1 MLVWTNFHTAMFM
14 DLADIT
20 TELINSNIP
29 SGSVE
34 ESPTLGHYMVGSRKD
49 EWKTLG
55 GLDIPLQSD
64 ENTLSDVGYVRSNV
78 GDAGSKPYTRGIH
91 ATMYRS
97 RLWTMRQYAGFSS
110 AEATNERFKLLLER
124 GQKGLSVAFD
134 LPTQLGLDAD
144 DELSLGEVGKVG
156 VSISSID
163 DMRLLL
169 DGIPLDQVSTSM
181 TINSPAIIL
190 LAMYVAVAEEQ
201 GVSADKVIGT
211 IQNDIL
217 KEYIARGTYVFPP
230 KQSMRL
236 ITDVF
241 EYCAENI
248 PLWNTISISGY
259 HIREAG
265 STAVQE
271 IAFTLAN
278 ALAYVEA
285 AIDVGLDIDTF
296 APRLSFFFNCH
307 NDFFEEASKFRA
319 ARRLWH
325 DLISQRYQPKNPK
338 SAMLR
343 FHTQVAGVSLTAQ
356 QPLNNIARVTI
367 QALAAVCGGT
377 QSLHTN
383 SYDEALG
390 LPTEESATV
399 ALRTQQII
407 AEESGV
413 ADVADP
419 LGGSYHV
426 EALTERIYQQ
436 ALLQIQEIEKLGGA
450 MAAIEAGWQ
459 QREIHNAAFKHLNDV
474 ESGDRKIVGVNH
486 GVMDE
491 EEDTEVLKLDPTVG
505 EMQCKRLGDLRADRD
520 AQLAKSCLDS
530 IGLASAGSDNLF
542 PLILSAVKA
551 DCTVGEIM
559 NAMRAEFGEW
569 MAPSGF

>member
-1 MLVWTNFHTAMFM
+1 
-14 DLADIT
+14 
-20 TELINSNIP
+20 
-29 SGSVE
+29 
-34 ESPTLGHYMVGSRKD
+34 
-49 EWKTLG
+49 
-55 GLDIPLQSD
+55 
-64 ENTLSDVGYVRSNV
+64 
-78 GDAGSKPYTRGIH
+78 
-91 ATMYRS
+91 
-97 RLWTMRQYAGFSS
+97 
-110 AEATNERFKLLLER
+110 
-124 GQKGLSVAFD
+124 
-134 LPTQLGLDAD
+134 
-144 DELSLGEVGKVG
+144 
-156 VSISSID
+156 
-163 DMRLLL
+163 
-169 DGIPLDQVSTSM
+169 
-181 TINSPAIIL
+181 
-190 LAMYVAVAEEQ
+190 VAVAEEQ

-285 AIDVGLDIDTF
+285 AIDIGLDIDTF

-426 EALTERIYQQ
+426 EALTERIYQE

-486 GVMDE
+486 GVME
-491 EEDTEVLKLDPTVG
+491 EEDDTEVLTLDPTVG
-505 EMQCKRLGDLRADRD
+505 EMQCLRLKQLRAQRD
-520 AQLAKSCLDS
+520 EVKSQLCIEA
-530 IGLASAGSDNLF
+530 IGLASAGTENLF
-542 PLILSAVKA
+542 PLILEAVKS
-551 DCTVGEIM
+551 DCTLGEIM